1 MLKRCNSL
9 SEQIIKKRDNIL
21 SKIYKIKK
29 IHFNKQENFS
39 IKLPKIKYF
48 SQKDEFNS
56 LNNNIETT
64 HSSNKIKN
72 SRSNCIFIPV
82 LESSREKNEFQFE
95 QSNKNNVLPL
105 KIKKNNMFTLN
116 LKRFSSERSISTK
129 NKEK

>member
-29 IHFNKQENFS
+29 IHINKQENSS

-56 LNNNIETT
+56 F
-64 HSSNKIKN
+64 
-72 SRSNCIFIPV
+72 IFIC
-82 LESSREKNEFQFE
+82 
-95 QSNKNNVLPL
+95 
-105 KIKKNNMFTLN
+105 IY
-116 LKRFSSERSISTK
+116 
-129 NKEK
+129 